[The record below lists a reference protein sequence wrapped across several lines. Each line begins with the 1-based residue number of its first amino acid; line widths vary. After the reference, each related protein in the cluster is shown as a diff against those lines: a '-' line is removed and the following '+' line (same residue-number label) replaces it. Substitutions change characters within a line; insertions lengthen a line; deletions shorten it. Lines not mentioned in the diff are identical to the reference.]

1 MPQRTIILAA
11 CDMIR
16 STVHSATHATLNAH
30 EGPRKDLAHIAAA
43 DALRL
48 AASEMAHAALDIAS
62 GCPIVGHAAPFAP
75 NPTSLAN
82 SLLLAEAKL
91 NEAKALLAKAEARRA
106 AKEARRAA

>member
-43 DALRL
+43 DALR
-48 AASEMAHAALDIAS
+48 
-62 GCPIVGHAAPFAP
+62 FAP